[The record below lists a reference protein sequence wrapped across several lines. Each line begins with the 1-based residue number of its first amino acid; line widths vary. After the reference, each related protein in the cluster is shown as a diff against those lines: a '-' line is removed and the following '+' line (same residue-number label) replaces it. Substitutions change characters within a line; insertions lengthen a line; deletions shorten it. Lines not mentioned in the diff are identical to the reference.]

1 MLEIKKLETPNIII
15 KPLTNSQ
22 EIPFNLLQLA
32 DPSQDQ
38 IEAYLRTGTCHIAK
52 TVTNTIVGVVVL
64 DKINATTVEIK
75 NIAVKESEQG
85 KGLGKM
91 LLEYSEKTSRDLG
104 FQKIIIGTG
113 NSSIG
118 QLALYQK
125 QGFEMERIEKNFFT
139 KNYSEE
145 IIENGIL
152 CKHMVILEKT
162 IK

>member
-1 MLEIKKLETPNIII
+1 
-15 KPLTNSQ
+15 
-22 EIPFNLLQLA
+22 
-32 DPSQDQ
+32 
-38 IEAYLRTGTCHIAK
+38 
-52 TVTNTIVGVVVL
+52 
-64 DKINATTVEIK
+64 
-75 NIAVKESEQG
+75 
-85 KGLGKM
+85 M
-91 LLEYSEKTSRDLG
+91 LLEYSEKTSRNLG

-139 KNYSEE
+139 KNYPEE